1 MSYETFVKRAG
12 LAISELRRRKP
23 KEVLLVHH
31 DDGDGLCS
39 AAITKAALEREGFE
53 VNILCLEKVFPEVIE
68 NLHKS
73 EGQVIFYCDLGSAH
87 ADLIS
92 ECNKGRN
99 LVVLLDHHD
108 PMPATDSKVYDLN
121 LEHFGFLG
129 EKDFSGATCCYLFAK
144 ALNERN
150 VDLAYLA
157 LVGSR
162 EIPGEFAGL
171 NKAVLD
177 EAVKNDVVRV
187 EGKKIKIVKL
197 GISIA
202 KLFSILQILGPVGY
216 YEGGPALGTQACLE
230 GVTDDIK
237 RRIDEWKERRKTA
250 NKRLLGRLYRERLK
264 ETEHTQWFDAGN
276 AYAGMGSK
284 VIGTFCSF
292 LSYQKRLVKP
302 RKYIFGFTAMSPEV
316 PGYGRLKQNY
326 SKVSVRVPKEMKKL
340 IDAGKTP
347 PAVKLLV
354 EASKNFGIA
363 DGHAYAA
370 SCILPA
376 ETKQSLI
383 ENAERFFQ
391 TF

>member
-1 MSYETFVKRAG
+1 
-12 LAISELRRRKP
+12 
-23 KEVLLVHH
+23 
-31 DDGDGLCS
+31 
-39 AAITKAALEREGFE
+39 
-53 VNILCLEKVFPEVIE
+53 LEKVFPEVIE
-68 NLHKS
+68 NLHES
-73 EGQVIFYCDLGSAH
+73 EGQVIFYCDIGSAH
-87 ADLIS
+87 ANLIS

-108 PMPATDSKVYDLN
+108 PAPATDSKVYDLN

-171 NKAVLD
+171 NRAVLD
-177 EAVKNDVVRV
+177 EAVKNGIVRV

-197 GISIA
+197 SISIA
-202 KLFSILQILGPVGY
+202 KLFSTLQILGPVGY
-216 YEGGPALGTQACLE
+216 YEGGSALGIQACLE

-237 RRIDEWKERRKTA
+237 RRIDEWEERRKTA
-250 NKRLLGRLYRERLK
+250 NKRLLARLYRERLK
-264 ETEHTQWFDAGN
+264 ETEHIQWFDAGN
-276 AYAGMGSK
+276 TYAGMGSK

-302 RKYIFGFTAMSPEV
+302 RKYIFGFTTMSPEV

-326 SKVSVRVPKEMKKL
+326 TKVSVRVPKEMGKL

-347 PAVKLLV
+347 SAVHLLV

-376 ETKQSLI
+376 EMKPSLI

-391 TF
+391 I